1 MEQEIIE
8 YVMTIGSLIEK
19 AISRIPP
26 TKKADFL
33 TSIGYNYGEIVSTE
47 EAYYILQKMPAE
59 LCISILAETGNH
71 LKLNKALQK
80 QEPSA
85 FVELCENTNNIS
97 YVLYACA
104 LYRDLDENYTRV
116 RKDINA
122 TCDIDKLTKLSFA
135 VNGRP
140 FSTYKESICEFL
152 EKFGECLPEFTK
164 PSFMSKD
171 EAMDLLVCILKLR
184 SYPEYYLSILSGLIK
199 VDKDLKEFRPI
210 VLGVCGEELI
220 EKKYILAQVPEEEW
234 YLPKNV
240 FGIQTVAFDSF
251 EPSEECKKFIN
262 EHPENFENLINEAA
276 KKGVID
282 DLPLVKKT
290 FVQIILGRDLGC
302 EAYIK
307 LPINYTPF
315 VYAIIRQMCDSKG
328 YVKIPKFFYCALSKY
343 GKEYDP
349 DNGTGIANGCKEEY
363 KRMIETYIPPAKF
376 VVKE

>member
-8 YVMTIGSLIEK
+8 NVVTIGSLTVK
-19 AISRIPP
+19 AISRMPP
-26 TKKADFL
+26 TMKADFL
-33 TSIGYNYGEIVSTE
+33 ISTGYDYGVIISAE
-47 EAYYILQKMPAE
+47 EAYYILQKMPVE
-59 LCISILAETGNH
+59 LCASILAETGNH
-71 LKLNKALQK
+71 LKLNKALQN
-80 QEPSA
+80 QELSA
-85 FVELCENTNNIS
+85 FIELCENTDNIS
-97 YVLYACA
+97 YVLYSCA
-104 LYRDLDENYTRV
+104 LYRDLEENYTQV

-122 TCDIDKLTKLSFA
+122 PCDIDKLNKLNFA
-135 VNGRP
+135 VNRRP
-140 FSTYKESICEFL
+140 FSTYQESICEFL
-152 EKFGECLPEFTK
+152 EKFGECLPELTK
-164 PSFMSKD
+164 PSIMPKD

-184 SYPEYYLSILSGLIK
+184 SYPEYYSSILSGIIK
-199 VDKDLKEFRPI
+199 VDKDLKEFRQV
-210 VLGVCGEELI
+210 VLGVCGDELI

-276 KKGVID
+276 QKGVID

-290 FVQIILGRDLGC
+290 FAQIILGRDLGC

-315 VYAIIRQMCDSKG
+315 VYAIIRQMCGSKG
-328 YVKIPKFFYCALSKY
+328 YVKVPKFFYCGLSKF

-349 DNGTGIANGCKEEY
+349 NNGPGIANGCKEEY
-363 KRMIETYIPPAKF
+363 KLMIETNIPPAKF
-376 VVKE
+376 AVKE